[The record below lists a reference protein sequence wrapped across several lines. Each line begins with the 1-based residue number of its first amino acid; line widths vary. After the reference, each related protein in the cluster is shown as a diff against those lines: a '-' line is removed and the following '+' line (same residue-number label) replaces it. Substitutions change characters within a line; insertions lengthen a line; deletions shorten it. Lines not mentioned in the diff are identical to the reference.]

1 MMIVLLTSITFLT
14 LQLLT
19 FMAKR
24 ATVWVTR
31 TTMQALG
38 LKMDSLSLKM
48 DLEASSQVLDKD
60 VVLDQ

>member
-1 MMIVLLTSITFLT
+1 MMIVVLTSITFLT

-19 FMAKR
+19 FMAER

-31 TTMQALG
+31 TMMQALG